1 MKRDEN
7 FVKSVVFTKIIENVA
22 ESSGKKIDSVT
33 AEQSLDNDLGLDS
46 LDRLLL
52 IIEIEQIL
60 NICTLMEE
68 VDQLETVQD
77 VLDLC
82 NKKRTEKN

>member
-7 FVKSVVFTKIIENVA
+7 FVKIVVFTKIIENVA

>member
-1 MKRDEN
+1 MKCDEN
-7 FVKSVVFTKIIENVA
+7 FVKSVVFTKIIENVT